1 VALVIRNVQMKALGA
16 GARSRF
22 EAELATV
29 FLRNYPRECR
39 QAGGDAAILA
49 WVRLGLARANA
60 AGYRSR
66 FECGRWLS
74 LMFILG
80 ADFARDPQLP
90 WVREV
95 LADPALT
102 DATDRVALLFEQA
115 LDYLGD
121 TAGEDAEFV
130 VRALLRMRE
139 VDFQALPELDGEEW
153 VADCCERLHSL
164 YPQKF
169 DLQSLELT
177 SQCVHLH
184 IARARELGLSGP
196 AGEFLFV
203 LLAFMLGSGFDR
215 DPLHLWAGD
224 VLHGREV
231 AKADR
236 AARLEAAARDHL
248 ALSLSR

>member
-1 VALVIRNVQMKALGA
+1 MALVIRNAQMQALGA
-16 GARSRF
+16 GSQSRF
-22 EAELATV
+22 EDVLAAV

-49 WVRLGLARANA
+49 WVRLGLARASA

-102 DATDRVALLFEQA
+102 DATDRVALLYEQA

-121 TAGEDAEFV
+121 TAGDDAELV

-139 VDFQALPELDGEEW
+139 VDFQALPELDGDEW
-153 VADCCERLHSL
+153 LADCCERLQAL

-169 DLQSLELT
+169 DFQGAELT
-177 SQCVHLH
+177 AQCVRLH
-184 IARARELGLSGP
+184 IGRARELGLSGP

-215 DPLHLWAGD
+215 DPLHPWAGD
-224 VLHGREV
+224 VLHGRGV
-231 AKADR
+231 AAADR